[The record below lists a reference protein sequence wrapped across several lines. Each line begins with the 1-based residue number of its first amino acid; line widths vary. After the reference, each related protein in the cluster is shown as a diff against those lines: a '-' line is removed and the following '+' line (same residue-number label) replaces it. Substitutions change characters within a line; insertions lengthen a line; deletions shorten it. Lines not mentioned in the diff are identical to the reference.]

1 MERSDRME
9 EAVVDTNVLVYDLIE
24 DSVFHERAAAL
35 LDGLKRPLL
44 PSVVLEELLLV
55 LEQLKVDRELIGR
68 KLEELLS
75 LGTVVP
81 LEKEE
86 FKGSLSML
94 REEGLSFRRFND
106 KLILSVAKR
115 RKVPLL
121 TFDAG
126 LRREGARHGVKVL
139 PEG

>member
-1 MERSDRME
+1 ME

-24 DSVFHERAAAL
+24 DSVFHEKAVAL

-44 PSVVLEELLLV
+44 PSVVLEEFLLV
-55 LEQLKVDRELIGR
+55 LEQLKLDRELIGR

-81 LEKEE
+81 LEREE
-86 FKGSLSML
+86 FRDSLGMV
-94 REEGLSFRRFND
+94 REEGLSFRKFND

-115 RKVPLL
+115 RKVPVL
-121 TFDAG
+121 TFDAE